1 MKLLLALCLLAAPA
15 FATDTFLVE
24 NGQPRAE
31 IVIAERPQRS
41 VRLAAQELQDYMKKI
56 SGVHLPIV
64 TQPSGRAV
72 KVFVGRSTHTE
83 ALQVSAAGLQD
94 GAFRMVSGADWLVLI
109 GEDTEF
115 TPIEPWG
122 KHNTDLVNGRA
133 QQEWRT
139 LTQSLWGMPNLLIYK
154 DRFTLPGDLG
164 LPDAERTP
172 EKRKPLELWQQDERG
187 SFNAVCGF
195 LMRLGVRW
203 YLPGELQ
210 ESYAVLD
217 WEHLKIDHSV
227 ARLLVD
233 PVVSATIS
241 FGFSDRLAPV
251 LNRVAAS
258 HNRCWI
264 HPPYRDLLNRLEAL
278 DHPRFRLRSVEI
290 RERFSGALV
299 AGELGYTMGS
309 TYTSLT
315 GFFCREDRKWN
326 NYGKLQMVML
336 ARALRDAGYA
346 FWNLGH
352 PYQDY
357 KAALGARI
365 LPRHEFLNRWRV
377 AIAEVPKPKSGSGLS
392 MA

>member
-1 MKLLLALCLLAAPA
+1 MAVGFPAEIGITQIMKLLLALCLLATPA

-133 QQEWRT
+133 QQEWRK
-139 LTQSLWGMPNLLIYK
+139 LTGSLWGMPNLLIYK

-164 LPDAERTP
+164 LPDAQRTP

-203 YLPGELQ
+203 YMPGELG
-210 ESYAVLD
+210 EVIPTAKSIALPRLD
-217 WEHLKIDHSV
+217 ETVRPDFPIRRFNVRFGVHGPSL
-227 ARLLVD
+227 ARWAMRLGLRD
-233 PVVSATIS
+233 PY
-241 FGFSDRLAPV
+241 G
-251 LNRVAAS
+251 
-258 HNRCWI
+258 
-264 HPPYRDLLNRLEAL
+264 LEAA
-278 DHPRFRLRSVEI
+278 H
-290 RERFSGALV
+290 G
-299 AGELGYTMGS
+299 M
-309 TYTSLT
+309 
-315 GFFCREDRKWN
+315 
-326 NYGKLQMVML
+326 
-336 ARALRDAGYA
+336 
-346 FWNLGH
+346 
-352 PYQDY
+352 
-357 KAALGARI
+357 
-365 LPRHEFLNRWRV
+365 
-377 AIAEVPKPKSGSGLS
+377 
-392 MA
+392 